1 MKLLVRKRLETQV
14 NAAFFVCLFIFLP
27 SVVWLLNLNEERQA
41 INDSYVL
48 AENAAQAGA
57 RLLQLTY
64 SISTDKS
71 PTSVQQWKGVE
82 QQLVDDVARMASA
95 LPADADLALIKEKLA
110 VLDELYS
117 ALGERDSELSMNL
130 KEQRTTLLVE
140 RMLTE
145 SHEVTEIGHHISTRL
160 RLAQTEQTDRLVYA
174 FGLALGGL
182 MLAMVLV
189 QYFVQKRIIKPLKQ
203 IENTARKFRAGD
215 LSARVA
221 LPDRGDEM
229 GSLSMLLDDLA
240 TRLELRIQSLSTLN
254 DKFSKEVQ
262 QRQKSEDSLARALER
277 SQLNFN
283 LLESAGRVSGV
294 GAWFLDL
301 RTNELNWS
309 RQTYRIA
316 EAPETHRPTVEDTL
330 TRYPSEASAQLAA
343 ALQEAQSTGK
353 AIDLELPFI
362 SFSGKQLW
370 VHVFGE
376 AEFEVV
382 NGERKA
388 IKLFGAFQDI
398 SERKRN
404 EISYRKAMEAA
415 EAANRTKGEF
425 LANMSH
431 EIRTPLNAIVG
442 IAYILRQSKL
452 DADQLDLLQKLE
464 MSGRNLIELIGDI
477 LDLSKIE
484 AGKIEIEEH
493 EFTVH
498 EIFDSLA
505 GIATGYLLK
514 PGVDVIFA
522 PECTLPAA
530 LMGDGTKLK
539 QVLVNLLSNSL
550 KFTESG
556 YVKVRAHLIEM
567 TDHECQLQFI
577 VEDSGIGMDE
587 ATLAKLFT
595 NFTQGDSSISR
606 RFGGSGIG
614 LALSGRL
621 VERMGGKIEVESAPG
636 VGSRFVF
643 SLRFKTLNQ
652 ALIPVPDLEP
662 VNLIL
667 IDSQPKLYDPF
678 RHLASRFKMHDVL
691 CAPNSRALLE
701 LLASARD
708 SLQRRC
714 VVVVLDPRRVPL
726 SDRLT
731 VEERLLDAGASSCQ
745 FVGLERLQAPQ
756 NRQPVS
762 EPSLA
767 VTMKL
772 PVTPSVFCNTL
783 LKALHLEGLARPES
797 EPVHTLSANALAG
810 LTVLAVDDNQLNLK
824 ILRKILVNHGA
835 AVVLAHNGEEALQ
848 EIDNHRSEIDVCL
861 MDVQMPVMDGLEA
874 CRRIRANPDLADLPV
889 LALTAGAMLAEHQDA
904 IAAGMNAVLT
914 KPLDVHKVLSEIR
927 HWVTQRAIKN

>member
-1 MKLLVRKRLETQV
+1 MQKRLETQV

-27 SVVWLLNLNEERQA
+27 SVVWLLNLNEERQHV
-41 INDSYVL
+41 NVNYLL
-48 AENAAQAGA
+48 AESASQAGS

-64 SISTDKS
+64 SISMDKS
-71 PTSVQQWKGVE
+71 PTSMQQWKGV
-82 QQLVDDVARMASA
+82 QLQLADDVAQLGRA
-95 LPADADLALIKEKLA
+95 LPGDADLALVHEKLA
-110 VLDELYS
+110 ILDELYS
-117 ALGERDSELSMNL
+117 ALGERDQILSLNL
-130 KEQRTTLLVE
+130 RDQRISLLVE
-140 RMLTE
+140 RMLSEAHEITE
-145 SHEVTEIGHHISTRL
+145 LGHHISSRL
-160 RLAQTEQTDRLVYA
+160 RMAQAQQTDRLVYA

-189 QYFVQKRIIKPLKQ
+189 QYFVQKRIIKPLQQ

-229 GSLSMLLDDLA
+229 GSLSLLLDDLA
-240 TRLELRIQSLSTLN
+240 TRLEHRIQSLSTLN
-254 DKFSKEVQ
+254 EQFAREVQ
-262 QRQKSEDSLARALER
+262 HRQASEERLAKALEA

-316 EAPETHRPTVEDTL
+316 EAPESHTPTVEHTL
-330 TRYPSEASAQLAA
+330 TLYPGEASAQLAA
-343 ALQEAQSTGK
+343 ALQEAQTSGE

-362 SFSGKQLW
+362 TFKGRPLW

-376 AEFEVV
+376 AEFEVT
-382 NGERKA
+382 NGERKV

-398 SERKRN
+398 SERKRQ
-404 EISYRKAMEAA
+404 EFSYRQARESA

-484 AGKIEIEEH
+484 AGKIELEEH

-498 EIFDSLA
+498 EVFDSLA

-522 PECTLPAA
+522 PECTLPAT

-539 QVLVNLLSNSL
+539 QVLVNLLGNSL
-550 KFTESG
+550 KFTSSG
-556 YVKVRAHLIEM
+556 YVKVRAHLLEM
-567 TDHECQLQFI
+567 TDHECQVQFR
-577 VEDSGIGMDE
+577 VEDSGIGMNE
-587 ATLAKLFT
+587 ATKAKLFG
-595 NFTQGDSSISR
+595 NFMQGDSSISR

-621 VERMGGKIEVESAPG
+621 VERMGGKIEVESTPG
-636 VGSRFVF
+636 VGSRFTF

-662 VNLIL
+662 VNLVL
-667 IDSQPKLYDPF
+667 VDSQPKLYDPF

-691 CAPNSRALLE
+691 CAPNPDALFE
-701 LLASARD
+701 LLPNALDTLR
-708 SLQRRC
+708 QRS
-714 VVVVLDPRRVPL
+714 VVVVVDPRRIK
-726 SDRLT
+726 RAKRQ
-731 VEERLLDAGASSCQ
+731 EIEARLLNAGAANCQ
-745 FVGLERLQAPQ
+745 FIGLERLAMP
-756 NRQPVS
+756 NDEACKAEHV
-762 EPSLA
+762 LM
-767 VTMKL
+767 VNMKL
-772 PVTPSVFCNTL
+772 PVTPGVFCSSL
-783 LKALHLEGLARPES
+783 LKVLHIERLARPEF
-797 EPVHTLSANALAG
+797 ETVTMMSADTLAG

-835 AVVLAHNGEEALQ
+835 SVIQAGNGEEALR
-848 EIDNHRSEIDVCL
+848 EIENHRAEIDVCL

-874 CRRIRANPDLADLPV
+874 CRQIRLRTDMADLPV

-904 IAAGMNAVLT
+904 WAAGMNAVLT
-914 KPLDVHKVLSEIR
+914 KPLDVHKVLYEIR
-927 HWVTQRAIKN
+927 HWVTQRAIKH

>member
-1 MKLLVRKRLETQV
+1 MKLLIRKRLETQV

-27 SVVWLLNLNEERQA
+27 SVVWLLNLNEERQQV
-41 INDSYVL
+41 NDNYVL
-48 AENAAQAGA
+48 SEQAAQAGS

-71 PTSVQQWKGVE
+71 PTSMQQWKGVE
-82 QQLVDDVARMASA
+82 LQLAQDVASMARA
-95 LPADADLALIKEKLA
+95 LPRNANLAFINEKLA

-117 ALGERDSELSMNL
+117 ALGQRDDKLAVNL
-130 KEQRTTLLVE
+130 KDQRTTLLVE
-140 RMLTE
+140 RMLAEAHEITE
-145 SHEVTEIGHHISTRL
+145 VSHQISTQL
-160 RLAQTEQTDRLVYA
+160 RLAQAVQTDRLVFA
-174 FGLALGGL
+174 FGTAMGAL

-203 IENTARKFRAGD
+203 IENTARKFRAGN
-215 LSARVA
+215 LSARVG

-229 GSLSMLLDDLA
+229 GALSMLLDDLA

-254 DKFSKEVQ
+254 EKFSREVH
-262 QRQKSEDSLARALER
+262 QRQASEERLARALEA
-277 SQLNFN
+277 SQLTSN

-301 RTNELNWS
+301 RTLELNWS
-309 RQTYRIA
+309 SQTYRIA
-316 EAPETHRPTVEDTL
+316 EAPESHKPTVEDTL
-330 TRYPSEASAQLAA
+330 THYPGEASAQLAA
-343 ALQEAQSTGK
+343 ALEEAQATGK
-353 AIDLELPFI
+353 AIDLELPFVT
-362 SFSGKQLW
+362 FKGKPLW
-370 VHVFGE
+370 VNVFGE

-382 NGERKA
+382 DGERKA

-404 EISYRKAMEAA
+404 EISYLKAREAA

-464 MSGRNLIELIGDI
+464 MSGRNLIELVGDI

-484 AGKIEIEEH
+484 AGKIELEEH

-498 EIFDSLA
+498 EVFDSLA

-530 LMGDGTKLK
+530 LLGDGTKLK
-539 QVLVNLLSNSL
+539 QVLVNLLGNSL
-550 KFTESG
+550 KFTASG
-556 YVKVRAHLIEM
+556 YVKVRAHLLEM

-577 VEDSGIGMDE
+577 VEDSGIGMDQ
-587 ATLAKLFT
+587 ATIAKLFS

-621 VERMGGKIEVESAPG
+621 IERMGGKIEVESTPG
-636 VGSRFVF
+636 VGSRFIF

-652 ALIPVPDLEP
+652 AFVPVPDLEP
-662 VNLIL
+662 VNLVL
-667 IDSQPKLYDPF
+667 VDSQPKLYDPF
-678 RHLASRFKMHDVL
+678 RHLASRFKMHDVF
-691 CAPNSRALLE
+691 CAPNVQALFD
-701 LLASARD
+701 LLPNVVD
-708 SLQRRC
+708 SLQQRC
-714 VVVVLDPRRVPL
+714 TVVVVDPRRVALP
-726 SDRLT
+726 DRLQI
-731 VEERLLDAGASSCQ
+731 EARLLEAGASSCQ
-745 FVGLERLQAPQ
+745 FVGLERLQSAQ
-756 NRQPVS
+756 NLNGAAD
-762 EPSLA
+762 SLLPI
-767 VTMKL
+767 TMKL
-772 PVTPSVFCNTL
+772 PVTPSVFCNSL
-783 LKALHLEGLARPES
+783 LRALHIDRESRQLS
-797 EPVHTLSANALAG
+797 EPAHALPADALAG

-824 ILRKILVNHGA
+824 ILRKILINHGA
-835 AVVLAHNGEEALQ
+835 AVILAHNGEEALR
-848 EIDNHRSEIDVCL
+848 EIENHRAEIDVCL

-874 CRRIRANPDLADLPV
+874 CRQIRSRTDMADLPV

-904 IAAGMNAVLT
+904 LAAGMN
-914 KPLDVHKVLSEIR
+914 
-927 HWVTQRAIKN
+927 